1 MSSNVSTTMRAG
13 VGIGMFFVPPEGGL
27 NLKAEIPTIQYGQ
40 AAFGILTKHL
50 SGRYEKDKTGLGP
63 QFHR

>member
-1 MSSNVSTTMRAG
+1 MRTG
-13 VGIGMFFVPPEGGL
+13 DGIGMFFVLPEGGL
-27 NLKAEIPTIQYGQ
+27 NFKAEIPTIQYGK
-40 AAFGILTKHL
+40 AAFGILAKHL